1 EEPVTILSLTDTVY
15 GVLDGDDDCK
25 VGTILEA
32 GAKCSFEITR
42 WVAGDY
48 SGPDH
53 YNKFTAVA
61 EDNDGT
67 DATDDDDATIDFTDV
82 APVIEVSKTADPIA
96 VPETG
101 GNVTFTFVVKNT
113 SSEEPVTITSLSD
126 SVYGVLAGD
135 ADCKVGTV
143 LAAGASCEFAFTEW
157 VEGDFSGPD
166 HINVFTAKAVD
177 NDNTEATD
185 DDDATV
191 DFNDVAPTIEVQKT
205 ASVASVPETGGNV
218 TFTFVV
224 KNTSSEEPVTITS
237 LSDSV
242 YGVLA
247 GDTDCKVGT
256 VLAAGASC
264 EFAFTEW
271 VEGDYESGIVHNNVF
286 TAVAED
292 NDGTEATDDDD
303 ATVIFTDATA
313 NIDVE
318 KFVSVNNGTTWHDA
332 DLATGPKAAF
342 GQDVQFKFVVTNTG
356 NTTLAVTLSDS
367 DFDLSACTIPTSLAA
382 GASFECVITVTAQAA
397 QHHNTATANGSFE
410 DGAGN
415 TESASD
421 TDDAH
426 YYGMQNLTVTKTASG
441 TFDREY
447 LWSIDKQVDN
457 KYKTTIDQPV
467 DFNYAVIVTQ
477 TGVKD
482 SNWKASGLI
491 TITNPNEVMDITAS
505 VTDVLPGATCVVKQG
520 SLTVTTVTVP
530 KATAEGA
537 GSVTLSYACTFSAK
551 PADYTLTNTAT
562 ITWDK
567 NAASTP
573 DDTASGTKEFTL
585 TKDKTKNQTVNVTD
599 TFAGDLGTVT
609 AVDTT
614 PYTTQTFEYARSINP
629 PSNKICETYDNTA
642 TIVET
647 GQSDSETVQVCL
659 PSLVTSSSLCTFD
672 YDSSMVGN
680 QFRLIFTPAVGSP
693 SYKLNASNP
702 GQFYYN
708 IFYSNDTD
716 QPVTPTVT
724 ITLPYPFVTQGAVPI
739 HAYSGVTVS
748 QSSGQYCLTPGD
760 EIFNTKQFNV
770 TLGSYSTQA
779 MGATTTLNV
788 TLPEIPAG
796 GFVYTNIHLDY
807 GLKDSI
813 GYGKDGNNNATAYG
827 TSSILIPD
835 MQWYGFAD
843 NLGLSHSV
851 QSLNIFKKNPGVGGK
866 GYKTATTDPLPN
878 SQVLIYNSSKKLV
891 ATLYTDLD
899 GWYMWS
905 YKYTGKPTTF
915 YITMPAYGITK
926 TITLKSNGYVEV
938 NFNVP

>member
-1 EEPVTILSLTDTVY
+1 
-15 GVLDGDDDCK
+15 
-25 VGTILEA
+25 
-32 GAKCSFEITR
+32 
-42 WVAGDY
+42 
-48 SGPDH
+48 
-53 YNKFTAVA
+53 
-61 EDNDGT
+61 
-67 DATDDDDATIDFTDV
+67 
-82 APVIEVSKTADPIA
+82 
-96 VPETG
+96 
-101 GNVTFTFVVKNT
+101 
-113 SSEEPVTITSLSD
+113 
-126 SVYGVLAGD
+126 
-135 ADCKVGTV
+135 
-143 LAAGASCEFAFTEW
+143 
-157 VEGDFSGPD
+157 
-166 HINVFTAKAVD
+166 
-177 NDNTEATD
+177 EATD

-191 DFNDVAPTIEVQKT
+191 DFTDVAPTIEVTKT
-205 ASVASVPETGGNV
+205 ADPIAVPETGGNV

-537 GSVTLSYACTFSAK
+537 GSVTLSYACTFSTK